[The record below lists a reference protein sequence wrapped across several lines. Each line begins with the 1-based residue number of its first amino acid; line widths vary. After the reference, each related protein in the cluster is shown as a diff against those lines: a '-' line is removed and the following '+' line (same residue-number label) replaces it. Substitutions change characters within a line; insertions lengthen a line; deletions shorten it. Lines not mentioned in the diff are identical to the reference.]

1 MNSLPFSGIVLNSL
15 DYLNSLNSL
24 KMILENKTAIIT
36 GATRGIGHAIAIRFA
51 KEGCNVAFCGRTRN
65 AAMESVEAE
74 LNAIYSDLQPPTSD
88 LKAKGYVCDVA
99 DYQQAQDFVKEVL
112 ADFGQVDILVN
123 NAGITADSAVKRM
136 TEEQF
141 DRVIDVNLKSVF
153 CMTKAIQPSMWKQG
167 HGAIVNIGSVV
178 GIAGNYNQ
186 ANYAAS
192 KAGIIGFSK
201 SCAKE
206 FAARNIRVNVVCP
219 GFIETEMTAEVP
231 KELMDTW
238 CSRIPMKRPGTAD
251 EVAQACVF
259 LASDM
264 CPYITSVVLPVCGG
278 MEDA

>member
-1 MNSLPFSGIVLNSL
+1 MLLQG
-15 DYLNSLNSL
+15 
-24 KMILENKTAIIT
+24 KTAIIT
-36 GATRGIGHAIAIRFA
+36 GATRGIGHAIAVRFA
-51 KEGCNVAFCGRTRN
+51 KEGCDVAFCGRTRN
-65 AAMESVEAE
+65 DKMVAVEQE
-74 LNAIYSDLQPPTSD
+74 LTALGV
-88 LKAKGYVCDVA
+88 KAKGYAYDVA
-99 DYQQAQDFVKEVL
+99 DYDSAQAFVKEAL
-112 ADFGQVDILVN
+112 ADFGKVDILVN
-123 NAGITADSAVKRM
+123 NAGITDDAAVKRM

-141 DRVIDVNLKSVF
+141 NRVMHTNLGSVF

-167 HGAIVNIGSVV
+167 HGSIVNIGSVV
-178 GIAGNYNQ
+178 GVAGNYNQ

-192 KAGIIGFSK
+192 KAAILGFSK

-231 KELMDTW
+231 KELMNTW
-238 CSRIPMKRPGTAD
+238 CQRIPMKRPGTTD

-264 CPYITSVVLPVCGG
+264 CPYITSVMLPVCGG

>member
-1 MNSLPFSGIVLNSL
+1 
-15 DYLNSLNSL
+15 
-24 KMILENKTAIIT
+24 MILENKTAIIT
-36 GATRGIGHAIAIRFA
+36 GATRGIGRAIALRFA

-65 AAMESVEAE
+65 DNMIAVEDE
-74 LNAIYSDLQPPTSD
+74 LNALGV
-88 LKAKGYVCDVA
+88 KAKGYACDVA
-99 DYQQAQDFVKEVL
+99 DYRQAQDFVSAVL
-112 ADFGQVDILVN
+112 ADFGKVDILVN
-123 NAGITADSAVKRM
+123 NAGITDDAAVKRM

-141 DRVIDVNLKSVF
+141 DRVMHTNLGSVF
-153 CMTKAIQPSMWKQG
+153 CMTKAVQPSMWRQG
-167 HGAIVNIGSVV
+167 HGSIVNIGSVV

-192 KAGIIGFSK
+192 KAAIIGFSK

-238 CSRIPMKRPGTAD
+238 CSRVPMKRPGKAD
-251 EVAQACVF
+251 EIAQACVF

-264 CPYITSVVLPVCGG
+264 CPYITSHVMPICGG

>member
-1 MNSLPFSGIVLNSL
+1 
-15 DYLNSLNSL
+15 
-24 KMILENKTAIIT
+24 MILQNKTAIVT
-36 GATRGIGHAIAIRFA
+36 GATRGIGHAIAVRFA
-51 KEGCNVAFCGRTRN
+51 KEGCDVAFCGRTRN
-65 AAMESVEAE
+65 EKMIAVEQE
-74 LNAIYSDLQPPTSD
+74 LSALGV
-88 LKAKGYVCDVA
+88 KAKGYAADVA
-99 DYQQAQDFVKEVL
+99 EYEQAQAFVKDVL
-112 ADFGQVDILVN
+112 ADFGKVDILVN
-123 NAGITADSAVKRM
+123 NAGITDDSAVKRM

-141 DRVIDVNLKSVF
+141 DRVMHTNLNSVF
-153 CMTKAIQPSMWKQG
+153 CMTKAIQPAMWRQG
-167 HGAIVNIGSVV
+167 HGSIVNMGSVV

-192 KAGIIGFSK
+192 KAAIIGFSK

-206 FAARNIRVNVVCP
+206 FAARNIRVNVVAP
-219 GFIETEMTAEVP
+219 GFVQTEMTADIP

-238 CSRIPMKRPGTAD
+238 CSRIPMKRPGTVD

>member
-1 MNSLPFSGIVLNSL
+1 
-15 DYLNSLNSL
+15 
-24 KMILENKTAIIT
+24 MILENKTAIVT

-51 KEGCNVAFCGRTRN
+51 KEGCNVAFCGRARN
-65 AAMESVEAE
+65 DKMVAVEAE
-74 LNAIYSDLQPPTSD
+74 LQALGV
-88 LKAKGYVCDVA
+88 KAKGYAADVA

-112 ADFGQVDILVN
+112 ADFGSVDILVN
-123 NAGITADSAVKRM
+123 NAGITNDAAVKRM

-141 DRVIDVNLKSVF
+141 DQVVGVNLKSVF

-167 HGAIVNIGSVV
+167 HGSIVNIGSVV

-206 FAARNIRVNVVCP
+206 FATRNIRVNVVCP
-219 GFIETEMTAEVP
+219 GFIETEMTADVP

-238 CSRIPMKRPGTAD
+238 CSRIPMKRPGTTD

>member
-1 MNSLPFSGIVLNSL
+1 
-15 DYLNSLNSL
+15 
-24 KMILENKTAIIT
+24 MILQGKTAIIT
-36 GATRGIGHAIAIRFA
+36 GATRGIGHAIALRFA
-51 KEGCNVAFCGRTRN
+51 KEGCDVAFCGRTRN
-65 AAMESVEAE
+65 EKMVAVEEE
-74 LNAIYSDLQPPTSD
+74 LLALGI
-88 LKAKGYVCDVA
+88 KAKGYACDVA
-99 DYQQAQDFVKEVL
+99 DYQQAQDFVKQVL
-112 ADFGQVDILVN
+112 ADFGKVDILVN
-123 NAGITADSAVKRM
+123 NAGITDDAAVKRM

-141 DRVIDVNLKSVF
+141 DRVMHTNLGSVF
-153 CMTKAIQPSMWKQG
+153 CMTKAIQPSMWRQG
-167 HGAIVNIGSVV
+167 HGSIVNIGSVV

-206 FAARNIRVNVVCP
+206 FAARHIRVNVVCP

-238 CSRIPMKRPGTAD
+238 CSRIPMRRPGTAD

-264 CPYITSVVLPVCGG
+264 CPYITSHVMPICGG

>member
-1 MNSLPFSGIVLNSL
+1 ML
-15 DYLNSLNSL
+15 
-24 KMILENKTAIIT
+24 LENKTAIVT

-65 AAMESVEAE
+65 DRMVAVEEE
-74 LNAIYSDLQPPTSD
+74 LATLGV
-88 LKAKGYVCDVA
+88 KAKGYAADVA
-99 DYQQAQDFVKEVL
+99 DFASAQALVKEVL
-112 ADFGQVDILVN
+112 ADFGNVDILIN
-123 NAGITADSAVKRM
+123 NAGITDDSAMKRM

-141 DRVIDVNLKSVF
+141 DRVVGTNLKSVF

-167 HGAIVNIGSVV
+167 YGSIVNIGSVV

-192 KAGIIGFSK
+192 KAGIIGLSK

-206 FAARNIRVNVVCP
+206 FAARNIRVNVLCP
-219 GFIETEMTAEVP
+219 GFVETEMTADIP

-238 CSRIPMKRPGTAD
+238 TSRIPMKRAGTPD
-251 EVAQACVF
+251 EVAQCCVF

-264 CPYITSVVLPVCGG
+264 SSYITSVVLPMCGG

>member
-1 MNSLPFSGIVLNSL
+1 ML
-15 DYLNSLNSL
+15 L
-24 KMILENKTAIIT
+24 KNKTAIVT
-36 GATRGIGHAIAIRFA
+36 GATRGIGHSIAIRFA

-65 AAMESVEAE
+65 DKMVAVEGE
-74 LNAIYSDLQPPTSD
+74 LASLGV
-88 LKAKGYVCDVA
+88 KAKGYVCDVA
-99 DYQQAQDFVKEVL
+99 DYASAQAFVKEVL
-112 ADFGQVDILVN
+112 ADFGSVDILVN
-123 NAGITADSAVKRM
+123 NAGITDDAAVKRM
-136 TEEQF
+136 SEEQF
-141 DRVIDVNLKSVF
+141 DRVVGTNLKSVF
-153 CMTKAIQPSMWKQG
+153 CMTKAIQPSMWRQG
-167 HGAIVNIGSVV
+167 HGSIVNIGSVV

-206 FAARNIRVNVVCP
+206 FAARNIRVNVLCP

-238 CSRIPMKRPGTAD
+238 CSRIPMKRAGTPD
-251 EVAQACVF
+251 EVAQCCVF

-264 CPYITSVVLPVCGG
+264 SSYITSVVLPMCGG

>member
-1 MNSLPFSGIVLNSL
+1 
-15 DYLNSLNSL
+15 
-24 KMILENKTAIIT
+24 MILENKTAIIT
-36 GATRGIGHAIAIRFA
+36 GATRGIGHAIAVRFA

-65 AAMESVEAE
+65 EKMIAVEQE
-74 LNAIYSDLQPPTSD
+74 LSALGV
-88 LKAKGYVCDVA
+88 KAKGYATDVA
-99 DYQQAQDFVKEVL
+99 DYDSAQAFVKEVL
-112 ADFGQVDILVN
+112 ADFGKVDILVN
-123 NAGITADSAVKRM
+123 NAGITDDSAVKRM

-141 DRVIDVNLKSVF
+141 DRVMHTNLKSVF
-153 CMTKAIQPSMWKQG
+153 CMTKAIQPAMWRQG

-231 KELMDTW
+231 KELMATW

-264 CPYITSVVLPVCGG
+264 CPYITSHVMPVCGG

>member
-1 MNSLPFSGIVLNSL
+1 
-15 DYLNSLNSL
+15 
-24 KMILENKTAIIT
+24 MILQNKTAIVT
-36 GATRGIGHAIAIRFA
+36 GATRGIGHAIAVRFA
-51 KEGCNVAFCGRTRN
+51 KEGCDVAFCGRTRN
-65 AAMESVEAE
+65 EKMIAVEQE
-74 LNAIYSDLQPPTSD
+74 LSALGV
-88 LKAKGYVCDVA
+88 KAKGYAADVA
-99 DYQQAQDFVKEVL
+99 DYDSAQAFVKEVL
-112 ADFGQVDILVN
+112 ADFGKVDILVN
-123 NAGITADSAVKRM
+123 NAGITDDSAVKRM

-141 DRVIDVNLKSVF
+141 DRVMHTNLKSVF
-153 CMTKAIQPSMWKQG
+153 CMTKAIQPAMWRQG

-192 KAGIIGFSK
+192 KAAIIGFSK

-206 FAARNIRVNVVCP
+206 FAARNIRVNVVAP
-219 GFIETEMTAEVP
+219 GFVQTEMTADIP

-238 CSRIPMKRPGTAD
+238 CSRIPMKRPGTVD

>member
-1 MNSLPFSGIVLNSL
+1 ML
-15 DYLNSLNSL
+15 
-24 KMILENKTAIIT
+24 LENKTAIVT

-65 AAMESVEAE
+65 DKMVAVENE
-74 LNAIYSDLQPPTSD
+74 LNAMGV
-88 LKAKGYVCDVA
+88 KAKGYAYDVA
-99 DYQQAQDFVKEVL
+99 DYASAQAFVKEVL
-112 ADFGQVDILVN
+112 SDFGQVDILVN
-123 NAGITADSAVKRM
+123 NAGITDDAAVKRM

-141 DRVIDVNLKSVF
+141 DKVVGVNLKSVF
-153 CMTKAIQPSMWKQG
+153 CMTKAIQPALWKQG

-219 GFIETEMTAEVP
+219 GFVETEMTAEVP

-238 CSRIPMKRPGTAD
+238 CSRIPMKRPGTPD

>member
-1 MNSLPFSGIVLNSL
+1 
-15 DYLNSLNSL
+15 
-24 KMILENKTAIIT
+24 MILQGKTAIIT
-36 GATRGIGHAIAIRFA
+36 GATRGIGHAIALRFA

-65 AAMESVEAE
+65 EKMVAVEEE
-74 LNAIYSDLQPPTSD
+74 LLALGI
-88 LKAKGYVCDVA
+88 KAKGYACNVA
-99 DYQQAQDFVKEVL
+99 DYQQAQDFVKQVL
-112 ADFGQVDILVN
+112 ADFGKVDILVN
-123 NAGITADSAVKRM
+123 NAGITDDAAVKRM

-141 DRVIDVNLKSVF
+141 DRVMHTNLGSVF
-153 CMTKAIQPSMWKQG
+153 CMTKAIQPSMWRQG
-167 HGAIVNIGSVV
+167 HGSIVNIGSVV

-219 GFIETEMTAEVP
+219 GFIETKMTAEVP

-238 CSRIPMKRPGTAD
+238 CSRIPMRRPGTAD

-264 CPYITSVVLPVCGG
+264 CPYITSHVMPICGG

>member
-1 MNSLPFSGIVLNSL
+1 
-15 DYLNSLNSL
+15 
-24 KMILENKTAIIT
+24 MILQGKTAIVT

-65 AAMESVEAE
+65 DVMIAVENE
-74 LNAIYSDLQPPTSD
+74 LLT
-88 LKAKGYVCDVA
+88 LGVHAKGYAANVA
-99 DYQQAQDFVKEVL
+99 DYQQAQDFVKVVL
-112 ADFGQVDILVN
+112 ADFGRVDILIN
-123 NAGITADSAVKRM
+123 NAGITNDAAVKRM

-141 DRVIDVNLKSVF
+141 DHVVGVNLKSVF

-167 HGAIVNIGSVV
+167 AGSIVNIGSVV

-219 GFIETEMTAEVP
+219 GFIETEMTADIP

-238 CSRIPMKRPGTAD
+238 CSRIPMKRPGTTD

-264 CPYITSVVLPVCGG
+264 CPYITSVVLPICGG

>member
-1 MNSLPFSGIVLNSL
+1 
-15 DYLNSLNSL
+15 
-24 KMILENKTAIIT
+24 MILENKTAIVT

-51 KEGCNVAFCGRTRN
+51 KEGCNVAFCGRERGDKMV
-65 AAMESVEAE
+65 AVENE
-74 LNAIYSDLQPPTSD
+74 LLALGV
-88 LKAKGYVCDVA
+88 KAKGYAANVA
-99 DYQQAQDFVKEVL
+99 DYQSAQDFVKAVL
-112 ADFGQVDILVN
+112 ADFGKVDILVN
-123 NAGITADSAVKRM
+123 NAGITDDSAVKRM

-141 DRVIDVNLKSVF
+141 DRVVGTNLKSVF

-167 HGAIVNIGSVV
+167 HGSIVNIGSVV

-206 FAARNIRVNVVCP
+206 FAARNIRVNVLCP
-219 GFIETEMTAEVP
+219 GFIETEMTADIP

-238 CSRIPMKRPGTAD
+238 TSRIPMKRAGTPD
-251 EVAQACVF
+251 EVAQCCVF

-264 CPYITSVVLPVCGG
+264 SSYITSVVLPMCGG

>member
-1 MNSLPFSGIVLNSL
+1 
-15 DYLNSLNSL
+15 
-24 KMILENKTAIIT
+24 MILQNKTAIVT
-36 GATRGIGHAIAIRFA
+36 GATRGIGHAIAVRFA
-51 KEGCNVAFCGRTRN
+51 KEGCDVAFCGRTRN
-65 AAMESVEAE
+65 EKMIAVEQE
-74 LNAIYSDLQPPTSD
+74 LSALGV
-88 LKAKGYVCDVA
+88 KAKGYATDVA
-99 DYQQAQDFVKEVL
+99 DYDSAQAFVKEVL
-112 ADFGQVDILVN
+112 ADFGKVDILVN
-123 NAGITADSAVKRM
+123 NAGITDDSAVKRM

-141 DRVIDVNLKSVF
+141 DRVMHTNLKSVF
-153 CMTKAIQPSMWKQG
+153 CMTKAIQPAMWRQG
-167 HGAIVNIGSVV
+167 HGSIVNIGSVV

-192 KAGIIGFSK
+192 KAAIIGFSK

-206 FAARNIRVNVVCP
+206 FAARNIRVNVVAP
-219 GFIETEMTAEVP
+219 GFVQTEMTADIP

-238 CSRIPMKRPGTAD
+238 CSRIPMKRPGTVD

>member
-1 MNSLPFSGIVLNSL
+1 ML
-15 DYLNSLNSL
+15 
-24 KMILENKTAIIT
+24 LENKVAIIT
-36 GATRGIGHAIAIRFA
+36 GATRGIGKAIALRFA
-51 KEGCNVAFCGRTRN
+51 AEGCNVAFCGRSRN
-65 AAMESVEAE
+65 DNMIAVENE
-74 LNAIYSDLQPPTSD
+74 I
-88 LKAKGYVCDVA
+88 KALGVKAQGYAVDVS
-99 DYQQAQDFVKEVL
+99 QMHEAQDFVKQVVD
-112 ADFGQVDILVN
+112 DFGAVDILVN
-123 NAGITADSAVKRM
+123 NAGITADAAVKRM

-141 DRVIDVNLKSVF
+141 RQVMDTNLGSVF
-153 CMTKAIQPSMWKQG
+153 CMTKAVQPFLWRQG
-167 HGAIVNIGSVV
+167 HGSIVNIGSVV

-192 KAGIIGFSK
+192 KAAIIGFSK

-206 FAARNIRVNVVCP
+206 FATRNIRVNVVAP
-219 GFIETEMTAEVP
+219 GFVETEMTAQLP

-238 CSRIPMKRPGTAD
+238 CSRIPMKRPGTPE

>member
-1 MNSLPFSGIVLNSL
+1 ML
-15 DYLNSLNSL
+15 
-24 KMILENKTAIIT
+24 LENKTAIVT

-65 AAMESVEAE
+65 DKMVAVEEELAALGV
-74 LNAIYSDLQPPTSD
+74 
-88 LKAKGYVCDVA
+88 KAKGYAADVA
-99 DYQQAQDFVKEVL
+99 NYDSAQAFVKEVL
-112 ADFGQVDILVN
+112 ADFGKVDILIN
-123 NAGITADSAVKRM
+123 NAGITDDSAMKRM

-141 DRVIDVNLKSVF
+141 DRVVGTNLKSVF
-153 CMTKAIQPSMWKQG
+153 CMTKAIQPSMWRQG
-167 HGAIVNIGSVV
+167 HGSIVNIGSVV

-206 FAARNIRVNVVCP
+206 FAARNIRVNVVAP
-219 GFIETEMTAEVP
+219 GFVQTEMTADIP

-238 CSRIPMKRPGTAD
+238 CSRIPMKRPGTTD

-264 CPYITSVVLPVCGG
+264 CPYITSIVLPVCGG

>member
-1 MNSLPFSGIVLNSL
+1 MLLV
-15 DYLNSLNSL
+15 
-24 KMILENKTAIIT
+24 NKTAIVT

-51 KEGCNVAFCGRTRN
+51 KEGCNVAFCGRERGDKMV
-65 AAMESVEAE
+65 AVENE
-74 LNAIYSDLQPPTSD
+74 LNAIYVSTPLPPSESGD
-88 LKAKGYVCDVA
+88 GKLRAKGYAANVA
-99 DYQQAQDFVKEVL
+99 DYQSAQDFVKAVL
-112 ADFGQVDILVN
+112 ADFGTVDILVN
-123 NAGITADSAVKRM
+123 NAGITDDSAVKRM
-136 TEEQF
+136 SEEQF
-141 DRVIDVNLKSVF
+141 DRVVNTNLKSVF

-167 HGAIVNIGSVV
+167 HGSIVNIGSVV

-206 FAARNIRVNVVCP
+206 FAARNIRVNVLCP

-238 CSRIPMKRPGTAD
+238 CSRIPMKRAGTPD
-251 EVAQACVF
+251 EVAQCCVF

-264 CPYITSVVLPVCGG
+264 SSYITSVVLPMCGG

>member
-1 MNSLPFSGIVLNSL
+1 MLLV
-15 DYLNSLNSL
+15 
-24 KMILENKTAIIT
+24 NKTAIVT

-65 AAMESVEAE
+65 AAMEAVEAE
-74 LNAIYSDLQPPTSD
+74 LNALGV
-88 LKAKGYVCDVA
+88 KAKGYAYDVA
-99 DYQQAQDFVKEVL
+99 DYDSAQAFVKEVL
-112 ADFGQVDILVN
+112 ADFGKVDILVN
-123 NAGITADSAVKRM
+123 NAGITDDAAVKRM

-141 DRVIDVNLKSVF
+141 DRVIHTNLGSVF

-167 HGAIVNIGSVV
+167 YGSIVNIGSVV
-178 GIAGNYNQ
+178 GVAGNYNQ

-192 KAGIIGFSK
+192 KAAILGFSK

-206 FAARNIRVNVVCP
+206 FATRNIRVNVVCP
-219 GFIETEMTAEVP
+219 GFVETEMTAEVP

-238 CSRIPMKRPGTAD
+238 CSRIPMKRPGKPD

-264 CPYITSVVLPVCGG
+264 CPYITSVMLPVCGG

>member
-1 MNSLPFSGIVLNSL
+1 ML
-15 DYLNSLNSL
+15 
-24 KMILENKTAIIT
+24 LENKIAIVT
-36 GATRGIGHAIAIRFA
+36 GATRGIGRAIAERFA
-51 KEGCNVAFCGRTRN
+51 REGCSVAFCGRSRN
-65 AAMESVEAE
+65 EAMVAVEKE
-74 LNAIYSDLQPPTSD
+74 LQDLGVE
-88 LKAKGYVCDVA
+88 AKGYAYDVA
-99 DYQQAQDFVKEVL
+99 DYGSAQAFVKEVL
-112 ADFGQVDILVN
+112 ADFGHVDILVN
-123 NAGITADSAVKRM
+123 NAGITDDSAVKRM

-141 DRVIDVNLKSVF
+141 DRVMHTNLGSVF
-153 CMTKAIQPSMWKQG
+153 CMTKAVQPAMWKQG
-167 HGAIVNIGSVV
+167 HGSIVNIGSVV

-192 KAGIIGFSK
+192 KAAIIGFSK

-206 FAARNIRVNVVCP
+206 FAARNIRVNVVAP

-238 CSRIPMKRPGTAD
+238 CSRIPMKRAGRQD

-264 CPYITSVVLPVCGG
+264 SPYITSVVLPICGG

>member
-1 MNSLPFSGIVLNSL
+1 
-15 DYLNSLNSL
+15 
-24 KMILENKTAIIT
+24 MILENKTAIVT

-65 AAMESVEAE
+65 DAMVAVEKE
-74 LNAIYSDLQPPTSD
+74 LTDLGV
-88 LKAKGYVCDVA
+88 KAKGYAYNVA
-99 DYQQAQDFVKEVL
+99 DYQSAQAFVKEVL
-112 ADFGQVDILVN
+112 ADFGSVDILIN
-123 NAGITADSAVKRM
+123 NAGITDDAAVKRM

-141 DRVIDVNLKSVF
+141 DRVMHTNLGSVF
-153 CMTKAIQPSMWKQG
+153 CMTKAIQPAMWKQG
-167 HGAIVNIGSVV
+167 HGSIVNIGSVV

-259 LASDM
+259 LASEM
-264 CPYITSVVLPVCGG
+264 CPYITSVVLPICGG

>member
-1 MNSLPFSGIVLNSL
+1 MLLH
-15 DYLNSLNSL
+15 
-24 KMILENKTAIIT
+24 NKTAIVT

-65 AAMESVEAE
+65 VAMENVERE
-74 LNAIYSDLQPPTSD
+74 LQALGMN
-88 LKAKGYVCDVA
+88 AKGYVCDVA
-99 DYQQAQDFVKEVL
+99 DYNSAQAFVKEVL
-112 ADFGQVDILVN
+112 SDFGNVDILVN
-123 NAGITADSAVKRM
+123 NAGITDDAAVKRM

-141 DRVIDVNLKSVF
+141 DRVMHTNLGSVF
-153 CMTKAIQPSMWKQG
+153 CMTKAIQPVMWKQG
-167 HGAIVNIGSVV
+167 HGSIVNIGSVV

-231 KELMDTW
+231 KELMATW
-238 CSRIPMKRPGTAD
+238 CSRIPMKRPGTSD

-264 CPYITSVVLPVCGG
+264 CPYITSVVLPICGG

>member
-1 MNSLPFSGIVLNSL
+1 
-15 DYLNSLNSL
+15 
-24 KMILENKTAIIT
+24 MILQGKTAIIT
-36 GATRGIGHAIAIRFA
+36 GATRGIGHAIAVRFA

-65 AAMESVEAE
+65 DRMVAVETEMEAMGV
-74 LNAIYSDLQPPTSD
+74 
-88 LKAKGYVCDVA
+88 KAKGYAADVA
-99 DYQQAQDFVKEVL
+99 DYQQAQDFVKSVL
-112 ADFGQVDILVN
+112 ADFGKVDILVN
-123 NAGITADSAVKRM
+123 NAGITDDSAMKRM

-141 DRVIDVNLKSVF
+141 DRVMHTNLGSVF

-167 HGAIVNIGSVV
+167 YGSIVNIGSVV

-264 CPYITSVVLPVCGG
+264 CPYITSVVLPICGG

>member
-1 MNSLPFSGIVLNSL
+1 ML
-15 DYLNSLNSL
+15 
-24 KMILENKTAIIT
+24 LENKTAIVT

-65 AAMESVEAE
+65 AAMEAVEQE
-74 LNAIYSDLQPPTSD
+74 LLALGV
-88 LKAKGYVCDVA
+88 KAKGYAADVA
-99 DYQQAQDFVKEVL
+99 DYASAQALVKEVL
-112 ADFGQVDILVN
+112 ADFGNVDILIN
-123 NAGITADSAVKRM
+123 NAGITDDAAVKRM

-141 DRVIDVNLKSVF
+141 DHVIGTNLKSVF
-153 CMTKAIQPSMWKQG
+153 CMTKAVQPAMWKQG
-167 HGAIVNIGSVV
+167 HGSIVNIGSVV

-206 FAARNIRVNVVCP
+206 FAARNIRVNVVAP
-219 GFIETEMTAEVP
+219 GFVQTEMTADIP

-238 CSRIPMKRPGTAD
+238 CSRIPMKRPGTPD
-251 EVAQACVF
+251 EVANCCVF

-264 CPYITSVVLPVCGG
+264 SSYITSVVLPMCGG

>member
-1 MNSLPFSGIVLNSL
+1 ML
-15 DYLNSLNSL
+15 
-24 KMILENKTAIIT
+24 LEHKTAIVT
-36 GATRGIGHAIAIRFA
+36 GATRGIGHAIATRFA

-65 AAMESVEAE
+65 DKMIAVEDE
-74 LNAIYSDLQPPTSD
+74 LKALGV
-88 LKAKGYVCDVA
+88 KAKGYAADVA
-99 DYQQAQDFVKEVL
+99 DYQSAQEFVKAVL
-112 ADFGQVDILVN
+112 ADFGRVDILIN
-123 NAGITADSAVKRM
+123 NAGITDDSAVKRM

-141 DRVIDVNLKSVF
+141 DRVVGTNLKSVF

-167 HGAIVNIGSVV
+167 HGSIVNIGSVV

-206 FAARNIRVNVVCP
+206 FAARNIRVNVVAP
-219 GFIETEMTAEVP
+219 GFVETEMTADIP

-238 CSRIPMKRPGTAD
+238 CSRIPMKRPGTPD
-251 EVAQACVF
+251 EVAKCCVF

-264 CPYITSVVLPVCGG
+264 SSYITSVVLPMCGG

>member
-1 MNSLPFSGIVLNSL
+1 
-15 DYLNSLNSL
+15 
-24 KMILENKTAIIT
+24 MILQNKTAIIT
-36 GATRGIGHAIAIRFA
+36 GATRGIGHAIAVRFA
-51 KEGCNVAFCGRTRN
+51 KEGCNVAFCGRARN
-65 AAMESVEAE
+65 DKMIAVEEE
-74 LNAIYSDLQPPTSD
+74 LNAMGV
-88 LKAKGYVCDVA
+88 KAKGYAADVA
-99 DYQQAQDFVKEVL
+99 DYQQAQDFVKVVL
-112 ADFGQVDILVN
+112 ADFGRVDILIN
-123 NAGITADSAVKRM
+123 NAGITDDAALKRM

-141 DRVIDVNLKSVF
+141 DRVLHTNLKSVF

-167 HGAIVNIGSVV
+167 SGSIVNVGSVV

-206 FAARNIRVNVVCP
+206 FAARNIRVNVVAP
-219 GFIETEMTAEVP
+219 GFVQTEMTADIP

-238 CSRIPMKRPGTAD
+238 CSRIPMKRPGTPD
-251 EVAQACVF
+251 EVAKACLF

-264 CPYITSVVLPVCGG
+264 CPYITSVVLPICGG